1 MENNWELCSI
11 MVAVEDMDKAV
22 KHYES
27 IGITGFSP
35 ERHYDRR
42 TLYTDL
48 KISDPKELTGTV
60 KVRGTPMLGPIRF
73 GLDQPVEGQP
83 FQKDFL
89 DRHGEGLIQIIFNVD
104 DIETETAKLVEKGFP
119 VLVSGKRDIGSIAI
133 FDTWK
138 IGGVYFEIMQR
149 NEKRGAGTE
158 SKLENGWKLANLG
171 IVVHDMEKA
180 VKYYESM
187 GLGPF
192 DAEFLIDRATLY
204 TELKAT
210 RPGDLTA
217 KMRSRST
224 SLGLIKLEL
233 LQPIEGQ
240 SYHKETLDSR
250 GEGVV
255 QLAFRVDDIEAE
267 TAKMVE
273 KGFRVIMSGIR
284 EPGRRGAG
292 CKLAMFDLR
301 EIGGLCIELV
311 ELIK

>member
-1 MENNWELCSI
+1 
-11 MVAVEDMDKAV
+11 
-22 KHYES
+22 
-27 IGITGFSP
+27 
-35 ERHYDRR
+35 
-42 TLYTDL
+42 
-48 KISDPKELTGTV
+48 
-60 KVRGTPMLGPIRF
+60 MLGPIHF
-73 GLDQPVEGQP
+73 GLDQPVSGQP
-83 FQKDFL
+83 FQQDFL

-104 DIETETAKLVEKGFP
+104 DIETETAKMVEKGFP
-119 VLVSGKRDIGSIAI
+119 VLVSGKRDVGGVAI

-138 IGGVYFEIMQR
+138 IGGVYFEIIQR
-149 NEKRGAGTE
+149 KERPPDAGTE
-158 SKLENGWKLANLG
+158 SKLENGWKLTNLG

-180 VKYYESM
+180 IKYYESM

-192 DAEFLIDRATLY
+192 DKEFLIDRATLY

-224 SLGLIKLEL
+224 SLGLIRLEL

-255 QLAFRVDDIEAE
+255 QLAFIVDNLEAE
-267 TAKMVE
+267 TAKMTE
-273 KGFRVIMSGIR
+273 KGFRVIMNGLR
-284 EPGRRGAG
+284 EPGRRGVG

-301 EIGGLCIELV
+301 EVGGLCVELV
-311 ELIK
+311 ELI